1 MARKLRLREEVS
13 EVRSKFKMLS
23 PALNERVLRCWVAA
37 EAISLGHGGIPCV
50 AKATGVSESTIEAGI
65 RELRSP
71 GAVVAAW
78 RMRKPGAGRKRLTE
92 TDPDLQKDL
101 EDLVEPSTRGDPE
114 SPLRWTSKSTA
125 NLASELQALGHKVSP
140 DTVGTML
147 RSMDFSLQALA
158 KTREGASHPDRDA
171 QFRHISE
178 QTKAFQRRGQPVI
191 SVDAKKKEL
200 VGAYKNGGREW
211 QKKGE
216 PEKVQTHD
224 FPDKNVGRA
233 RPYGVY
239 DPARN
244 EGWVSV
250 GKDHDTAEFAVQT
263 IRTWWRQMGREAYP
277 EAKELLITA
286 DAGGSN
292 SYRTHLWKV
301 AIQTLAD
308 EENIEVTICHFPP
321 GTSKWN
327 KIEHRLF
334 SEITKNWRGRPLT
347 SHEVI
352 VNLIASTTT
361 KTGLTVRAKIDARKY
376 KTKVK
381 VTKEEIARLN
391 LHRSS
396 FHGDWNYTIKPRALP
411 SEKRDVTY

>member
-1 MARKLRLREEVS
+1 MTKKLRLRDQVS
-13 EVRSKFKMLS
+13 EVRTKFKMLS
-23 PALNERVLRCWVAA
+23 PALNERVLRSWAAA

-65 RELRSP
+65 RELRNP
-71 GAVVAAW
+71 GQVLAEG
-78 RMRKPGAGRKRLTE
+78 RMRKAGGGRKCLSD
-92 TDPDLQKDL
+92 TDPTLQEDL
-101 EDLVEPSTRGDPE
+101 EKLVEPSTRGDPE

-125 NLASELQALGHKVSP
+125 NLASELQSLGHKVSP

-147 RSMDFSLQALA
+147 LSMDYSLQALA
-158 KTREGASHPDRDA
+158 KTREGASHPDRDS

-200 VGAYKNGGREW
+200 VGNYKNGGREW

-239 DPARN
+239 DPTRN

-263 IRTWWRQMGREAYP
+263 IRAWWRQMGRHAYP

-292 SYRTHLWKV
+292 GYRIHLWKV
-301 AIQTLAD
+301 AIQQLAN
-308 EENIEVTICHFPP
+308 EENLEITVCHFPP

-347 SHEVI
+347 SHEV
-352 VNLIASTTT
+352 VVKLIGSTTT
-361 KTGLTVRAKIDARKY
+361 KAGLIVRSKLDTREY

-381 VTKEEIARLN
+381 ISKEEIALIN
-391 LHRSS
+391 IHRSS
-396 FHGDWNYTIKPRALP
+396 FHGDWNYTIKPREVYKH
-411 SEKRDVTY
+411 S

>member
-1 MARKLRLREEVS
+1 MTKKLHLREQVS
-13 EVRSKFKMLS
+13 EVRAKFKMLS

-65 RELRSP
+65 RDLRQP
-71 GAVVAAW
+71 TAALAEG
-78 RMRKPGAGRKRLTE
+78 RVRKPGGGRKRLGE
-92 TDPDLQKDL
+92 TDPALQEDL
-101 EDLVEPSTRGDPE
+101 EKLVDPNTRGDPE

-125 NLASELQALGHKVSP
+125 KLASELQALGHKVSP
-140 DTVGTML
+140 DTVGSML
-147 RSMDFSLQALA
+147 RSMDYSLQALA

-178 QTKAFQRRGQPVI
+178 QTKAFQRRRQPVI
-191 SVDAKKKEL
+191 SVDSKKKEL

-211 QKKGE
+211 QRKGE

-224 FPDKNVGRA
+224 FPDKDVGRA

-239 DPARN
+239 DPTRN

-277 EAKELLITA
+277 KAKELLITA

-292 SYRTHLWKV
+292 SYRAHLWKV
-301 AIQTLAD
+301 AIQRLAD
-308 EENIEVTICHFPP
+308 EEDLAITVCHFPP

-352 VNLIASTTT
+352 VNLIASTRT

-376 KTKVK
+376 KTKIK
-381 VTKEEIARLN
+381 ISKEEVAQLN
-391 LHRSS
+391 LHRSP
-396 FHGDWNYTIKPRALP
+396 FHGDWNYTIKPR
-411 SEKRDVTY
+411 

>member
-1 MARKLRLREEVS
+1 MARKLRLREQVGV
-13 EVRSKFKMLS
+13 VRAKFKMLS
-23 PALNERVLRCWVAA
+23 PTFNERSLRCWAAA

-65 RELRSP
+65 RELREP
-71 GAVVAAW
+71 AVTLAEGRV
-78 RMRKPGAGRKRLTE
+78 RKPGGGRKRLSDA
-92 TDPDLQKDL
+92 DPTLQEDL
-101 EDLVEPSTRGDPE
+101 EKLVEPSTRGDPE

-140 DTVGTML
+140 DTVGSLL
-147 RSMDFSLQALA
+147 RSMDYSLQALA
-158 KTREGASHPDRDA
+158 KTREGKSHPDRDA

-178 QTKAFQRRGQPVI
+178 QTKAFQRRRQPVI

-200 VGAYKNGGREW
+200 VGAYKNGGQEW

-216 PEKVQTHD
+216 PQRVHTHD
-224 FPDKNVGRA
+224 FPDKDVGRA

-239 DPARN
+239 DPTRN

-277 EAKELLITA
+277 KAKQLLITA

-292 SYRTHLWKV
+292 SYRIHLWKL
-301 AIQTLAD
+301 AIQRLAD
-308 EENIEVTICHFPP
+308 EEGIEITVCHFPP

-361 KTGLTVRAKIDARKY
+361 TTGLTVRAKIDPRKY
-376 KTKVK
+376 KTKLK
-381 VTKEEIARLN
+381 VSKDELARLN
-391 LHRSS
+391 LHRSP
-396 FHGDWNYTIKPRALP
+396 FHGDWNYTIKPREVPRA
-411 SEKRDVTY
+411 E

>member
-1 MARKLRLREEVS
+1 
-13 EVRSKFKMLS
+13 
-23 PALNERVLRCWVAA
+23 
-37 EAISLGHGGIPCV
+37 
-50 AKATGVSESTIEAGI
+50 
-65 RELRSP
+65 
-71 GAVVAAW
+71 
-78 RMRKPGAGRKRLTE
+78 
-92 TDPDLQKDL
+92 
-101 EDLVEPSTRGDPE
+101 
-114 SPLRWTSKSTA
+114 
-125 NLASELQALGHKVSP
+125 
-140 DTVGTML
+140 
-147 RSMDFSLQALA
+147 
-158 KTREGASHPDRDA
+158 
-171 QFRHISE
+171 
-178 QTKAFQRRGQPVI
+178 
-191 SVDAKKKEL
+191 
-200 VGAYKNGGREW
+200 
-211 QKKGE
+211 
-216 PEKVQTHD
+216 
-224 FPDKNVGRA
+224 
-233 RPYGVY
+233 
-239 DPARN
+239 
-244 EGWVSV
+244 
-250 GKDHDTAEFAVQT
+250 
-263 IRTWWRQMGREAYP
+263 MGREAYR

>member
-1 MARKLRLREEVS
+1 MAKELRLKEK
-13 EVRSKFKMLS
+13 VRVVRAKFKMLS
-23 PALNERVLRCWVAA
+23 PTLNERGLRCWAAA

-65 RELRSP
+65 RELQQPADALAEGR
-71 GAVVAAW
+71 V
-78 RMRKPGAGRKRLTE
+78 RKPGGGRKRLSDA
-92 TDPDLQKDL
+92 DPTLEEDL
-101 EDLVEPSTRGDPE
+101 ERLVEPSTRGDPE

-140 DTVGTML
+140 DTVGSML
-147 RSMDFSLQALA
+147 RSMDYSLQALA
-158 KTREGASHPDRDA
+158 KTREGKSHPDRDA
-171 QFRHISE
+171 QFCHIRE

-200 VGAYKNGGREW
+200 VGAYKNGGEEW

-216 PEKVQTHD
+216 PEKVHTHD
-224 FPDKNVGRA
+224 FPDKDVGRA

-239 DPARN
+239 DPTRN

-277 EAKELLITA
+277 KAKELLITA

-292 SYRTHLWKV
+292 SYRIHLWKV
-301 AIQTLAD
+301 AIQRLAD
-308 EENIEVTICHFPP
+308 EEDIEITVCHFPP

-361 KTGLTVRAKIDARKY
+361 KTGLTVRAKIDPRKY
-376 KTKVK
+376 KTKLK
-381 VTKEEIARLN
+381 ITQDELARLN
-391 LHRSS
+391 LHRSP
-396 FHGDWNYTIKPRALP
+396 FHGDWNYTIKPREVPRA
-411 SEKRDVTY
+411 E

>member
-1 MARKLRLREEVS
+1 MAKKLRLREQVS
-13 EVRSKFKMLS
+13 VVRTKFKMLS
-23 PALNERVLRCWVAA
+23 PALNEKVLRCWAAA

-65 RELRSP
+65 RELRNP
-71 GAVVAAW
+71 GQVLPEGRV
-78 RMRKPGAGRKRLTE
+78 RKLGGGRKRLTE
-92 TDPDLQKDL
+92 TDPTLQEDL
-101 EDLVEPSTRGDPE
+101 ENLVEPSTRGDPD

-125 NLASELQALGHKVSP
+125 KLASELKDMGHKVSAV
-140 DTVGTML
+140 TVGTML
-147 RSMDFSLQALA
+147 LKMDYSLLALA
-158 KTREGASHPDRDA
+158 KTREGAQHPDRDA

-200 VGAYKNGGREW
+200 VGAYKNSGREW
-211 QKKGE
+211 QKKSE
-216 PEKVQTHD
+216 PEKVKTHD
-224 FPDKNVGRA
+224 FPDKEVGKA
-233 RPYGVY
+233 KPYGVY
-239 DPARN
+239 DPTRN

-263 IRTWWRQMGREAYP
+263 IRTWWRQMGRYAYP
-277 EAKELLITA
+277 EAKEILITA

-292 SYRTHLWKV
+292 GYRIHLWKV
-301 AIQTLAD
+301 AIQKLAD
-308 EENIEVTICHFPP
+308 EENLEITVCHFPP

-347 SHEVI
+347 SHEVV

-361 KTGLTVRAKIDARKY
+361 KTGLKVRAKLDTGEY
-376 KTKVK
+376 KTKIK
-381 VTKEEIARLN
+381 ISKEEIARIN

-396 FHGDWNYTIKPRALP
+396 FHGDWNYTIKH
-411 SEKRDVTY
+411 SEVQNNR

>member
-1 MARKLRLREEVS
+1 MIKKLRLRETVS
-13 EVRSKFKMLS
+13 VVRTKFKMLS
-23 PALNERVLRCWVAA
+23 PALNEKVLRYWAAA

-65 RELRSP
+65 RELRNP
-71 GAVVAAW
+71 GQVLAEG
-78 RMRKPGAGRKRLTE
+78 RMRKPGGGRKRLTE
-92 TDPDLQKDL
+92 TDPSLQEDL
-101 EDLVEPSTRGDPE
+101 EKLVEPSTRGDPE

-125 NLASELQALGHKVSP
+125 NLATELKDLGHNVSP
-140 DTVGTML
+140 DTVGKML
-147 RSMDFSLQALA
+147 LQMDYSLQALS
-158 KTREGASHPDRDA
+158 KTREGVSHPDRDG

-178 QTKAFQRRGQPVI
+178 QTKAFQQRGQPVI

-200 VGAYKNGGREW
+200 VGAYKNSGREW

-216 PEKVQTHD
+216 PEKVNTHD
-224 FPDKNVGRA
+224 FPDKEVGKA
-233 RPYGVY
+233 KPYGVY
-239 DPARN
+239 DPTRN

-263 IRTWWRQMGREAYP
+263 IRTWWRQMGQHAYP

-292 SYRTHLWKV
+292 GYRIHLWKIAV
-301 AIQTLAD
+301 QKLAD
-308 EENIEVTICHFPP
+308 EENIEITVCHFPP

-347 SHEVI
+347 SHEVV

-361 KTGLTVRAKIDARKY
+361 KTGLKVRAKLDTGEY
-376 KTKVK
+376 KTKIK
-381 VTKEEIARLN
+381 ISKEEIARIN
-391 LHRSS
+391 LHRSP
-396 FHGDWNYTIKPRALP
+396 FHGDWNYTIKP
-411 SEKRDVTY
+411 SEFQNKR

>member
-65 RELRSP
+65 RELRNP
-71 GAVVAAW
+71 GEVVVEW
-78 RMRKPGAGRKRLTE
+78 RMRKPGGGRKRLTE
-92 TDPDLQKDL
+92 TDPELQKDL
-101 EDLVEPSTRGDPE
+101 EDRVEPSTRGDPE

-147 RSMDFSLQALA
+147 RSMDYSLPAPA

-171 QFRHISE
+171 QFRHIRE
-178 QTKAFQRRGQPVI
+178 QTKAFPRRGQPVI

-200 VGAYKNGGREW
+200 VGAYKNGGRER

-216 PEKVQTHD
+216 PEKVPTHD

-239 DPARN
+239 DPTRN

-263 IRTWWRQMGREAYP
+263 LRMWWRQMGREAYP
-277 EAKELLITA
+277 EAKGLLIPA

-301 AIQTLAD
+301 AIQRFAD
-308 EENIEVTICHFPP
+308 EENIEITICHFPP

-334 SEITKNWRGRPLT
+334 SEITKNGRGRPWT

-381 VTKEEIARLN
+381 VAQEEIARLN

-396 FHGDWNYTIKPRALP
+396 FHGDWNYTIKPRELP
-411 SEKRDVTY
+411 NEKRDVTY

>member
-1 MARKLRLREEVS
+1 LREQVGV
-13 EVRSKFKMLS
+13 VRAKFKMLS
-23 PALNERVLRCWVAA
+23 PTFNERSLRCWAAA

-65 RELRSP
+65 RELREP
-71 GAVVAAW
+71 AVTLAEGRV
-78 RMRKPGAGRKRLTE
+78 RKPGGGRKRLSDA
-92 TDPDLQKDL
+92 DPTLQEDL
-101 EDLVEPSTRGDPE
+101 EKLVEPSTRGDPE

-140 DTVGTML
+140 DTVGSLL
-147 RSMDFSLQALA
+147 RSMDYSLQALA
-158 KTREGASHPDRDA
+158 KTREGKSHPDRDA

-178 QTKAFQRRGQPVI
+178 QTKAFQRRRQPVI

-200 VGAYKNGGREW
+200 VGAYKNGGQEW

-216 PEKVQTHD
+216 PQRVHTHD
-224 FPDKNVGRA
+224 FPDKDVGRA

-239 DPARN
+239 DPTRN

-277 EAKELLITA
+277 KAKQLLITA

-292 SYRTHLWKV
+292 SYRIHLWKL
-301 AIQTLAD
+301 AIQRLAD
-308 EENIEVTICHFPP
+308 EEGIEITVCHFPP

-361 KTGLTVRAKIDARKY
+361 TTGLTVRAKIDPRKY
-376 KTKVK
+376 KTKLK
-381 VTKEEIARLN
+381 VSKDELARLN
-391 LHRSS
+391 LHRSP
-396 FHGDWNYTIKPRALP
+396 FHGDWNYTIKPREVPRA
-411 SEKRDVTY
+411 E